1 MRETTR
7 RFPVTHDLASDELKA
22 VWDALGAP
30 HRPIVP
36 SDPGALFDTDR
47 DVLRR
52 FVERESEVL
61 PWDLLQN
68 LATDLRYVAL
78 DRQVLGLLLSQCL
91 GCYRAALHEP
101 AARLFLSELYRSL
114 FARHAELGELFGVS
128 TVARVFQFF
137 SRALGDELES
147 DAPLAPSA
155 LDFVPHF
162 VSLGASSTA
171 FVREVLD
178 RWLAMD
184 TPGAALRFLVYTS
197 RVVCADGS
205 HPLFGHAPWRGPEPW
220 ESFGCCDE
228 LAWSEESVSLLL
240 SALAPQALAISIRH
254 AGRAVGQHEQRELID
269 LFVAE
274 LSSRVAQGFAAR
286 TRDLRDNLLGSG
298 PRVWRDA
305 YGML

>member
-1 MRETTR
+1 MRETKR
-7 RFPVTHDLASDELKA
+7 RFPVTHDLASDELKE

-47 DVLRR
+47 AVLRS
-52 FVERESEVL
+52 FLERESDVI

-91 GCYRAALHEP
+91 GCYRAALHDHG
-101 AARLFLSELYRSL
+101 ARRFLSELYLSL
-114 FARHAELGELFGVS
+114 FAKRADFGELFGTS
-128 TVARVFQFF
+128 TVARVFRFF
-137 SRALGDELES
+137 AHTLGDELES
-147 DAPLAPSA
+147 EAPLAPSA

-162 VSLGASSTA
+162 VSLGADSTA
-171 FVREVLD
+171 FVREFLD
-178 RWLAMD
+178 RWLAMN

-205 HPLFGHAPWRGPEPW
+205 HPLFGDARWSGPEPW
-220 ESFGCCDE
+220 ESFGCCEDLVWNE
-228 LAWSEESVSLLL
+228 DSVKVLL
-240 SALAPQALAISIRH
+240 SALAPQALTHSIRH
-254 AGRAVGQHEQRELID
+254 AARAVGQHEQRELID

-274 LSSRVAQGFAAR
+274 LSSRVAQGLAGR

-305 YGML
+305 YGMI